1 MTLRAW
7 STVPQRFE
15 TKANRC
21 SAAGCASTSFRTRRT
36 SSSPDTSLGVEDIA
50 STCCASTC
58 WRAPT
63 AAAPPLRTDRAAG
76 RIRGSRGRNRPF
88 GMERRHVEG
97 ASCVQRRAAIVRLVP
112 RVQVQGGDGQR
123 KRGGKLGVTF
133 EVGFEGGFYLVDP
146 PCGRCTGGACAR
158 NTGREARPV
167 RRVVH
172 LLASLTRCR
181 DLPKGGVPMRVMEG
195 VLRARHAGSHH
206 RLRCGRAR
214 GRLTAQPTLPICR
227 VQRKA
232 CMLQVLARA
241 RLRRRSGNGKA
252 AWSGGYLVS
261 VDDVKKKRRS

>member
-1 MTLRAW
+1 M
-7 STVPQRFE
+7 RF
-15 TKANRC
+15 
-21 SAAGCASTSFRTRRT
+21 
-36 SSSPDTSLGVEDIA
+36 
-50 STCCASTC
+50 
-58 WRAPT
+58 
-63 AAAPPLRTDRAAG
+63 
-76 RIRGSRGRNRPF
+76 
-88 GMERRHVEG
+88 
-97 ASCVQRRAAIVRLVP
+97 VP

-195 VLRARHAGSHH
+195 VARTRHAGSHH

-214 GRLTAQPTLPICR
+214 GRLTAQPTLPKCR
-227 VQRKA
+227 VQRNA
-232 CMLQVLARA
+232 CMLQVLARE

-252 AWSGGYLVS
+252 ARSGGYLVS